1 MVPGVK
7 WRNLASGVG
16 DVSGPPDAGQARAVT
31 VLRGFRARTGRTRFE
46 IYSQILLLAVWPDVR
61 I

>member
-46 IYSQILLLAVWPDVR
+46 IYSQILLLAV
-61 I
+61 